1 MKKLFTFLLISVL
14 ILCGCNEKSSLPVI
28 SEADISSVSNAKLA
42 WGLKKN
48 KGAKP
53 DANPGADKMLK
64 EYGAYYVGDTSQKNI
79 YLTFDEGYENGYT
92 DDILDILKKHSVPAC
107 FFITGPYLEKES
119 DLVMRMVNEGHEVG
133 NHTVNHPSLPTLQT
147 VLEVEEELRSLDLSF
162 YSLCQKNMKFM
173 RPPMGEYSERTLAI
187 AQNMGYTT
195 VFWSIAY
202 VDWDTSKSQGID
214 FVYRSVMDYLHDGAV
229 ILMHAV
235 SKDNAAALEK
245 IIIDAKSAGY
255 TFKPIT
261 ELSQP
266 M

>member
-1 MKKLFTFLLISVL
+1 MKKLFTFLLFAVF
-14 ILCGCNEKSSLPVI
+14 ILCSCQSKTSLPVI
-28 SEADISSVSNAKLA
+28 SNSEISSFSNEKLA

-64 EYGAYYVGDTSQKNI
+64 NFGACYIGDNSQKNL

-92 DDILDILKKHSVPAC
+92 DDILDILKKHNVPAC
-107 FFITGPYLEKES
+107 FFVTGPYLEKES
-119 DLVMRMVNEGHEVG
+119 DLVLRMVNEGHEVG
-133 NHTVNHPSLPTLQT
+133 NHTVNHPSLPSLQSVSET
-147 VLEVEEELRSLDLSF
+147 EEELRSLDLSF
-162 YSLCQKNMKFM
+162 KALCNKNMRFM

-187 AQNMGYTT
+187 AQQMGYTT

-202 VDWDTSKSQGID
+202 VDWDTSKSQGVD
-214 FVYRSVMDYLHDGAV
+214 YVYHSVMDYLHDGAI

-235 SKDNAAALEK
+235 SPDNAAALEK
-245 IIIDAKSAGY
+245 IIIDAKNSGY

-261 ELSQP
+261 ELLSSF
-266 M
+266 